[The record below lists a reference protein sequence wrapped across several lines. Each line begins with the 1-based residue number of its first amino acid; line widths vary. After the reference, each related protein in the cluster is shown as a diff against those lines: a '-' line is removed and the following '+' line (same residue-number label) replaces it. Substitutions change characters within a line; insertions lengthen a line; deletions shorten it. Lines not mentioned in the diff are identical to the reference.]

1 MKILKYFLYGLIAVF
16 FLVQFFPS
24 NLPENNDDQTSDIL
38 MIEQAPDDV
47 KQILTKACYDCHSN
61 LTNLPWYSYVAPV
74 SWLISRDTRIG
85 RDELNFSEWAQLS
98 KRKKIKALDDIA
110 EEVEKKN
117 MPLKI
122 YTVIHKD
129 AVLSDDDIKVIT
141 DWTELVSEQILD
153 N

>member
-1 MKILKYFLYGLIAVF
+1 M
-16 FLVQFFPS
+16 
-24 NLPENNDDQTSDIL
+24 
-38 MIEQAPDDV
+38 
-47 KQILTKACYDCHSN
+47 
-61 LTNLPWYSYVAPV
+61 
-74 SWLISRDTRIG
+74 ISRDTRIG